1 MTNNV
6 RRLAGGVNREK
17 EGSDRCRGATPCLV
31 LKRHGLLVLLARHCL
46 IHSHREGPVAPNDER
61 SEEWCARLESNQRP
75 SA

>member
-1 MTNNV
+1 MRNN
-6 RRLAGGVNREK
+6 LGGLIGKVNREK
-17 EGSDRCRGATPCLV
+17 TQERRVATACLV

-46 IHSHREGPVAPNDER
+46 IHSRLEGPVAPNDER